1 MFTVISFSLMMC
13 SISYAANDNL
23 QTSQPVIDSTK
34 KVALSRSYNVDLDTI
49 HAFLDKL
56 DKDSKNKTNNSSVDS
71 LTSTTNILAATT
83 SSYGAAWPYTATSST
98 SVNCYGYAANF
109 GWFLNPGDIYYYYG
123 SPIVD
128 GDSVNTVATYVL
140 QDLGRA
146 GRTSRIISSATASV
160 NSDEYRMALRV
171 GQDSLYYDYH
181 FMLQCSDG
189 GWCEKHGASP
199 SIYDGNIN
207 PSTFSWNLYY
217 TDGTLYKQNFYNSA
231 TVYFAV
237 KK

>member
-1 MFTVISFSLMMC
+1 MFTVISLSLMMC

-23 QTSQPVIDSTK
+23 DTSQPVLDSTK
-34 KVALSRSYNVDLDTI
+34 ELAISKSSNVNLDAI

-56 DKDSKNKTNNSSVDS
+56 DKDSKNKTNN
-71 LTSTTNILAATT
+71 LTPAA
-83 SSYGAAWPYTATSST
+83 SSYGAAWPYKATSST

-128 GDSVNTVATYVL
+128 GDSVNTIATYVL

-171 GQDSLYYDYH
+171 GQDSNVYDYH

-189 GWCEKHGASP
+189 GWCEKHGSSP

-217 TDGTLYKQNFYNSA
+217 TDGTLYKSNFYNSA